1 MYKQINLKFK
11 KVRKKIKTIDMLNM
25 IEFGKR
31 VQAIRE
37 QVLKMSQSE
46 LAEKINTS
54 QVLLSRIE
62 NGVGGSINVV
72 FDLVNYLNSK
82 NIAAKEIFSRRFSI
96 DLVTQNSGNPNAAK
110 TQIEGLVK
118 ELQKT
123 MSDDFD
129 KLLLLLS
136 LHK

>member
-1 MYKQINLKFK
+1 
-11 KVRKKIKTIDMLNM
+11 MLNM
-25 IEFGKR
+25 QEFGKR

-37 QVLKMSQSE
+37 QVLNMSQSE

-62 NGVGGSINVV
+62 NGIGGSINVV

-82 NIAAKEIFSRRFSI
+82 NIAAKEIFGKQFSI
-96 DLVTQNSGNPNAAK
+96 DRVVQVPGNSKKAR
-110 TQIEGLVK
+110 TQIEKKVK
-118 ELQKT
+118 ELQKS
-123 MSDDFD
+123 MSADFD

-136 LHK
+136 LQEENR

>member
-1 MYKQINLKFK
+1 ML
-11 KVRKKIKTIDMLNM
+11 DMV
-25 IEFGKR
+25 EFGKR
-31 VQAIRE
+31 VQAVRE
-37 QVLKMSQSE
+37 NVLQMNQSE

-62 NGVGGSINVV
+62 RGIGGNINVV
-72 FDLVNYLNSK
+72 FDLVNYLYSRK
-82 NIAAKEIFSRRFSI
+82 IAAKEIFGEKFSL
-96 DLVTQNSGNPNAAK
+96 DLVAKNSNNPKTTN

-123 MSDDFD
+123 MSADFD

>member
-1 MYKQINLKFK
+1 
-11 KVRKKIKTIDMLNM
+11 MLDM

-31 VQAIRE
+31 VQMVRE
-37 QVLKMSQSE
+37 RVLDMNQSE

-62 NGVGGSINVV
+62 RGIGGNINVV
-72 FDLVNYLNSK
+72 FDLINYLYSR
-82 NIAAKEIFSRRFSI
+82 NIAAKEIFGEHFSL
-96 DLVTQNSGNPNAAK
+96 DLVSQNSNNSDAIHS
-110 TQIEGLVK
+110 QIEALVK
-118 ELQKT
+118 ELQKS
-123 MSDDFD
+123 MSADFD

>member
-1 MYKQINLKFK
+1 MTMKNK
-11 KVRKKIKTIDMLNM
+11 KEAMLDM

-37 QVLKMSQSE
+37 QVLKMNQSE

-54 QVLLSRIE
+54 QVLLSRLE
-62 NGVGGSINVV
+62 NGIGGSINVV

-82 NIAAKEIFSRRFSI
+82 NIAAKEIFSTRFSI
-96 DLVTQNSGNPNAAK
+96 DLVTQNSGNPKAVN

-123 MSDDFD
+123 MSADFD

>member
-1 MYKQINLKFK
+1 
-11 KVRKKIKTIDMLNM
+11 MLNM
-25 IEFGKR
+25 KEFGKR

-37 QVLKMSQSE
+37 QVLEMSQSE

-54 QVLLSRIE
+54 QVLLSRLE
-62 NGVGGSINVV
+62 NGIGGSINVV

-82 NIAAKEIFSRRFSI
+82 NIAAKEIFSKQFSI
-96 DLVTQNSGNPNAAK
+96 DLVTQKSNNPNAANR
-110 TQIEGLVK
+110 QIKDLVK

-123 MSDDFD
+123 MSADFD

>member
-1 MYKQINLKFK
+1 
-11 KVRKKIKTIDMLNM
+11 MLDM

-31 VQAIRE
+31 VQAVRE
-37 QVLKMSQSE
+37 KILDMNQSE

-62 NGVGGSINVV
+62 RGIGGNINVV
-72 FDLVNYLNSK
+72 FDLINYLYSR
-82 NIAAKEIFSRRFSI
+82 NIAAKEIFGERFSL
-96 DLVTQNSGNPNAAK
+96 DLVSQNSNN
-110 TQIEGLVK
+110 TNVVNIQIEALVK

-123 MSDDFD
+123 MSADFD

>member
-1 MYKQINLKFK
+1 
-11 KVRKKIKTIDMLNM
+11 MLNM
-25 IEFGKR
+25 QEFGKR

-62 NGVGGSINVV
+62 NGIGGSINVV

-82 NIAAKEIFSRRFSI
+82 NIAAKEIFSKQFSI
-96 DLVTQNSGNPNAAK
+96 DRVVQVSGNAK
-110 TQIEGLVK
+110 KARTEIEKMVK
-118 ELQKT
+118 KIQKS
-123 MSDDFD
+123 MDADFD

-136 LHK
+136 LQGKNR

>member
-1 MYKQINLKFK
+1 MVQNLLLHSK
-11 KVRKKIKTIDMLNM
+11 KNKTIAMLDM

-31 VQAIRE
+31 VRAVRE
-37 QVLKMSQSE
+37 NVLQMNQSE
-46 LAEKINTS
+46 LAKKINTS

-62 NGVGGSINVV
+62 QGIGGNINVV
-72 FDLVNYLNSK
+72 FDLVNFLYSK
-82 NIAAKEIFSRRFSI
+82 KIAAKEIFGERFSL
-96 DLVTQNSGNPNAAK
+96 DLVAKNSNNPKTTN

-123 MSDDFD
+123 MSADFD

>member
-1 MYKQINLKFK
+1 
-11 KVRKKIKTIDMLNM
+11 MLDM

-31 VQAIRE
+31 VQMVRE
-37 QVLKMSQSE
+37 HVLDMNQSE

-62 NGVGGSINVV
+62 RGIGGNINVV
-72 FDLVNYLNSK
+72 FDLINYLYSR
-82 NIAAKEIFSRRFSI
+82 NIAAKEIFGEHFSL
-96 DLVTQNSGNPNAAK
+96 DLVSQNSNSSDAIHS
-110 TQIEGLVK
+110 QIEALVK
-118 ELQKT
+118 ELQKS
-123 MSDDFD
+123 MSTDFD

>member
-1 MYKQINLKFK
+1 
-11 KVRKKIKTIDMLNM
+11 MLDM

-31 VQAIRE
+31 VQAVRE
-37 QVLKMSQSE
+37 KILDMNQSE

-62 NGVGGSINVV
+62 RGIGGNINVV
-72 FDLVNYLNSK
+72 FDLINYLYSR
-82 NIAAKEIFSRRFSI
+82 NIAAKEIFGERFSL
-96 DLVTQNSGNPNAAK
+96 DLVTQNSNNSKAVT
-110 TQIEGLVK
+110 TQIEALVK

-123 MSDDFD
+123 MSEDFD